1 LELSDTSENFRFM
14 ARYFFHVYHDRAEV
28 DHMGQDL
35 PDRYAAWRGGN
46 CHRGPNPAGVDGR
59 LQPDREWRMESP
71 MNLGPDL
78 RAAHP
83 RGEAKVEGPLGI
95 FSTSKPKNMQ
105 LTCGSFSRRS
115 RIPSFSIEG

>member
-1 LELSDTSENFRFM
+1 M
-14 ARYFFHVYHDRAEV
+14 PRYFFHVYHDRAEV
-28 DHMGQDL
+28 HHVGEDL

-46 CHRGPNPAGVDGR
+46 CHRGILQGLDGR
-59 LQPDREWRMESP
+59 LQPDREWRMEVTDESR
-71 MNLGPDL
+71 NLIYVL
-78 RAAHP
+78 

-95 FSTSKPKNMQ
+95 FSTCKPKNMQ